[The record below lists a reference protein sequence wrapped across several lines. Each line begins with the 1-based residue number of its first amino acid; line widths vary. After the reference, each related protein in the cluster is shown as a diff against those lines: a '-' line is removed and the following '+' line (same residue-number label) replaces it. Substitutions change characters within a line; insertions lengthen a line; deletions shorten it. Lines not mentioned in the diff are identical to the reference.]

1 MNDDE
6 PASDDGRPVGR
17 ILMRIRSF
25 MLAGVAALCIAPVA
39 GPAAF
44 AADYPVLR
52 GSQIED
58 APPPPSDFFGG
69 TANWNGFYFGGGA
82 GVSDTKFEPGGTG
95 LQQLARFAFR
105 NTVLG
110 SELDMGALVSDLPTK
125 RDSGATFFGFGGYNV
140 LFGDVMLGFE
150 IDYTRANQKYLVTDF
165 IARRFTDSTGTVND
179 ISLTTNQGAELL
191 DYATARIRMGWAY
204 GRIMPYATVGG
215 AVGRFNTTSTIDAT
229 WRFTRTNPVTGV
241 LENNLVAAGYP
252 LTVGES
258 KRNVYGYGL
267 AAGLGVDMA
276 LTENLFLRAEY
287 QLIRFADVEGTA
299 TTVNTARVAAGLK
312 F

>member
-1 MNDDE
+1 
-6 PASDDGRPVGR
+6 
-17 ILMRIRSF
+17 MRIRSF
-25 MLAGVAALCIAPVA
+25 MLAGVAALGLTFIA
-39 GPAAF
+39 GPAAL

-58 APPPPSDFFGG
+58 APPPPSDFLGG
-69 TANWNGFYFGGGA
+69 TPNWGGFYFGGGA

-110 SELDMGALVSDLPTK
+110 SEVDMGQLVSSLPSK

-150 IDYTRANQKYLVTDF
+150 VDYTRSNQKYLVTDY

-179 ISLTTNQGAELL
+179 FSLTTNQGAELL

-204 GRIMPYATVGG
+204 GRIMPYATLGG
-215 AVGRFNTTSTIDAT
+215 AVGRFNTTSTILAT
-229 WRFTRTNPVTGV
+229 NDITRTNPVTGL
-241 LENNLVAAGYP
+241 LEQGGAAGYP
-252 LTVGES
+252 LTVGET

-287 QLIRFADVEGTA
+287 QLIRFADVEGTT